1 MAQRGVTSG
10 EPACPP
16 GRTRAGT
23 PACYGSAMPIPSA
36 RLLAFAGMLLALAAC
51 GEGSSPPDPVVPGPY
66 DGTPPLGAPIAPA
79 DAAPIPNAGDWT
91 WVPFPDTTCTDAT
104 GGPPSGAYQF
114 STSST
119 GLAIS
124 WGDAGNTDVVV
135 FLQGGGAC
143 WDFFSCGGAASLDVP
158 KTAATGPFGPT
169 EFDADIYQAYPLS
182 WIRRENLPHSLAG
195 ATIVFV
201 PYCTGD
207 VHAGDAVTTY
217 AFPGRPPSITWHHAG
232 HANVLAFLK
241 RLGATFPA
249 PRKLVVAGSSAGGFG
264 ALANYPAFRWY
275 WPDAVSYL
283 VDDSGPPLAGAAIP
297 ASTRA
302 AWYASWDMGAS
313 LDAFCPSCQA
323 DFSQGLRALAA
334 RYPQDRIALLSH
346 LQDLTIREFF
356 GTYTITPPY
365 VVRDARDRV
374 RGGAAR
380 ARHGRDG
387 PARRTRSTSSPTAMG
402 IRPSSTRR

>member
-1 MAQRGVTSG
+1 
-10 EPACPP
+10 
-16 GRTRAGT
+16 
-23 PACYGSAMPIPSA
+23 MPIPSA

-51 GEGSSPPDPVVPGPY
+51 GGGSSPPDPVVPGPY
-66 DGTPPLGAPIAPA
+66 DGAPPLGAAIAQA

-91 WVPFPDTTCTDAT
+91 WVPFPDTTCTDAVLD
-104 GGPPSGAYQF
+104 SGAYLF
-114 STSST
+114 STSPT

-124 WGDAGNTDVVV
+124 WGDPGNADVVV

-143 WDFFSCGGAASLDVP
+143 WDFFTCGGAPTFVP
-158 KTAATGPFGPT
+158 KTAATGPFGPA
-169 EFDADIYQAYPLS
+169 EFEADIYQAYPLS
-182 WIRRENLPHSLAG
+182 WIRRENLPQSLAG

-217 AFPGRPPSITWHHAG
+217 SFPGAQPITWHHAG

-313 LDAFCPSCQA
+313 LDAFCPSCQT

-356 GTYTITPPY
+356 GTFTITPPY
-365 VVRDARDRV
+365 LVPMSAPDFEAALRALGTDAMDPATSNAKYFFTA
-374 RGGAAR
+374 GAE
-380 ARHGRDG
+380 HPTLLD
-387 PARRTRSTSSPTAMG
+387 PTAIDLPVPLEVWIEDMLSDAPG
-402 IRPSSTRR
+402 WTSQAP

>member
-10 EPACPP
+10 ERACPP

-23 PACYGSAMPIPSA
+23 PACYGLAMPIPSA

-104 GGPPSGAYQF
+104 GGPPSGAYEF

-143 WDFFSCGGAASLDVP
+143 WDFFSCGGAASFNVP

-169 EFDADIYQAYPLS
+169 EFEADIYQAYPLS
-182 WIRRENLPHSLAG
+182 WIPPREPPGLARR
-195 ATIVFV
+195 
-201 PYCTGD
+201 GD
-207 VHAGDAVTTY
+207 HRLRPVLH
-217 AFPGRPPSITWHHAG
+217 GRRP
-232 HANVLAFLK
+232 
-241 RLGATFPA
+241 
-249 PRKLVVAGSSAGGFG
+249 
-264 ALANYPAFRWY
+264 
-275 WPDAVSYL
+275 
-283 VDDSGPPLAGAAIP
+283 
-297 ASTRA
+297 RA
-302 AWYASWDMGAS
+302 A
-313 LDAFCPSCQA
+313 
-323 DFSQGLRALAA
+323 
-334 RYPQDRIALLSH
+334 
-346 LQDLTIREFF
+346 
-356 GTYTITPPY
+356 
-365 VVRDARDRV
+365 
-374 RGGAAR
+374 
-380 ARHGRDG
+380 
-387 PARRTRSTSSPTAMG
+387 TR
-402 IRPSSTRR
+402 